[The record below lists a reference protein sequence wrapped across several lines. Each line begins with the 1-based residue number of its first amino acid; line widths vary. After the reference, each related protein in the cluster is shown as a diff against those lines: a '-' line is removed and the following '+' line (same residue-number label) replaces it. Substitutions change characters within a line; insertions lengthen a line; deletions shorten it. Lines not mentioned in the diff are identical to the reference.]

1 MSDQHREPVQGLIV
15 DASDLQCLN
24 AAIEAALGYRGD
36 ITIARKST
44 GDSIEGYV
52 FDRRE
57 GPTLESSTLRI
68 IPADGSARVTIA
80 YDDIASLSFSGRDT
94 AAGKSFETWMKK
106 YVQKKL
112 AGKPA
117 SIESEPLDE
126 S

>member
-1 MSDQHREPVQGLIV
+1 MKI
-15 DASDLQCLN
+15 DASDPQRLG
-24 AAIEAALGYRGD
+24 AMIDAALDYRGD

-57 GPTLESSTLRI
+57 GPTFESSTLRI
-68 IPADGSARVTIA
+68 IPGDGSDRVTIT
-80 YDDIASLSFSGRDT
+80 YDDIASISFSGRDT

-112 AGKPA
+112 AGEQA